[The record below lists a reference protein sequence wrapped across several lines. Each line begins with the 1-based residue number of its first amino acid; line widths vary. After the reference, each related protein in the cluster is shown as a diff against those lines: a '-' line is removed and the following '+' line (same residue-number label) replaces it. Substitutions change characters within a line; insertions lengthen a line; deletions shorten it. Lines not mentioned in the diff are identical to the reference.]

1 MSESDDTKPGAVP
14 VTEGTPRANSETA
27 AEKPAKPTGSR
38 RIAWTFL
45 LVIIVVVFA
54 VGFLSA
60 IMLAPRLAGILPL
73 STTAEATAASADAEK
88 LAALEANLAALE
100 RKLGDLTSSSEAR
113 AREQAEQLKAVQA
126 GASQAQA
133 GASQAQAGASQVQAV
148 ASQIKAA
155 QAEQSTLLGSVRE
168 QIADTAERLAK
179 LERSAAESDAAI
191 GRMAAIE
198 RRLEGLAQSGNAE
211 AVAADLLARL
221 ERLEAQPATPAAAES
236 ADDERLQS
244 VKQELRQELG
254 KRLDELA
261 SQIEALPAARAD
273 DGQASVRV
281 ARVETLLG
289 ELAGRIDALNVGER
303 SELERGVG
311 LVLAAAALRDAS
323 RRFAGYGS
331 ELAVVNDLAPKVV
344 ALTAPPVVAALNEL
358 ARHAG
363 TGAPT
368 VAVLAAQFGEVAGR
382 VVRAAERDADAGWIA
397 QTLDRVSQVVSVRR
411 VGDVDGATVE
421 ARVARAELRLS
432 AGDLAAAV
440 GELADLS
447 GPAAGAAAP
456 WLANANKR
464 LAVDRAAQVLYEAA
478 ARSLLAGVPSE

>member
-113 AREQAEQLKAVQA
+113 AREQAEQLKAV
-126 GASQAQA
+126 QA